1 MKIGNLRTLVSG
13 ALIAA
18 ALPLKA
24 GAQART
30 GAGVPAGRIA
40 VTRAA
45 PPVTTTPPQGGRFGS
60 QHWPVHSGRPVMNRA
75 WGLAGAYPIVVG
87 SQYQQAAPP
96 PVYVP
101 YPVPYYYPTP
111 APVPEEPKAP
121 PRPYNPEI
129 AHMTVIGAGADG
141 GGGVMRI
148 ARTGADSVSLTWLGT
163 TRPIREARLFLADA
177 DRLSLESRVVTQS
190 SPVALFAL
198 APRPAQVAYL
208 GLKVVYKDG
217 STRTTLVPF

>member
-1 MKIGNLRTLVSG
+1 MKLRNSRTRTLG

-18 ALPLKA
+18 AMPMVA

-30 GAGVPAGRIA
+30 GGGVPAGRIA
-40 VTRAA
+40 VTLAA
-45 PPVTTTPPQGGRFGS
+45 PPVTPTPHHGGGFGG
-60 QHWPVHSGRPVMNRA
+60 QRWPVHTGRPLTNRA

-87 SQYQQAAPP
+87 SQYQPAAPP

-101 YPVPYYYPTP
+101 YPVPYYYPAP
-111 APVPEEPKAP
+111 ARAPEEPKAP
-121 PRPYNPEI
+121 PKPYNPEL

-148 ARTGADSVSLTWLGT
+148 ARVGTDSVRLTWLGT
-163 TRPIREARLFLADA
+163 TRPIREARLFIADA
-177 DRLSLESRVVTQS
+177 EQLPLQSRVVNQEH
-190 SPVALFAL
+190 PVGLFVV
-198 APRPAQVAYL
+198 APIVKQVAYF